1 MRGGPRELVRRVE
14 REHDDRREREAIE
27 RLEQWRPAGLQSCL
41 VPTTTHRH
49 TLAFACLSIAREG
62 QADRHDSAFAGH
74 DLRAAESSVVVF
86 HVI

>member
-1 MRGGPRELVRRVE
+1 MPCLRQITRKAK
-14 REHDDRREREAIE
+14 AIE

-62 QADRHDSAFAGH
+62 EADRHDSAFAGH
-74 DLRAAESSVVVF
+74 ARTERSLVDLRAAESSVVVF